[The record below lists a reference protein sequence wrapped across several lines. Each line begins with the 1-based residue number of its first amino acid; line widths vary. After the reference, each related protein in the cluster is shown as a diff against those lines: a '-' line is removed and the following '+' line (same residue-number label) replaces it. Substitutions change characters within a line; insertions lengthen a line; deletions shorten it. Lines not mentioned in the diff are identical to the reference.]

1 MSDFVGTGTIALFY
15 GHVASNIGDLAINRG
30 EVALLRRAFPDA
42 TIRVVLLNATRSA
55 YLTRSK
61 ESFGPAGS
69 VDFVHFRADDKL
81 APGYVLDAGQFLDD
95 CGARDAELVVLAAGE
110 HLFHYA
116 EHDNFKNLFWR
127 TLPAFAAQQRG
138 QRCVILPSTFGP
150 FESTEAKAL
159 IRGLLATQPR
169 VAVRDAR
176 SAAVLQQSMAM
187 ESPEI
192 ALDPAF
198 FLKSPESPRTT
209 GDPVAAGRLIGLV
222 MRSER
227 WGIRLSKTDRDRMA
241 LDTESQGHN
250 DSLAF
255 GFGVSLAKKVLSK
268 GANLRVFVQ
277 TAADKALSEAI
288 AKECAD
294 NFDESRIE
302 IVMPKSVEEYLE
314 AIAAVDGLVASRFH
328 ALVLALVAGRPCF
341 GVYFD
346 VHGHKIPGLFDLLE
360 QPALCVSLALTD
372 ADAAAEAAI
381 DALGAPQSALLTR
394 VETLRQQTLQWLNS
408 DWTAAPAVPD
418 GRQTLEELRP
428 LSPLA
433 IALMHDAAGK
443 IRVQSKTLG
452 ETEAEVKTLRRE
464 LVKLETSLNEERDR
478 LSETRRQLDERQ
490 VAFQEAQEKLR
501 ALEVAFKAE
510 TAQLKEQLR
519 AAQADI
525 ARKDRDFSVLST
537 SARRDRRDAIHA
549 AEEAT
554 KVRDALL
561 ERVNMLERSESF
573 RIGYAIV
580 RTVTAPT
587 RLLRRLRGPAAS
599 QPAVTKKDP
608 NALEIP
614 AQPAEPAPIVPVLA
628 AEELEQLYA
637 DGGTDAVI
645 AAVRSRANPEPQA
658 LATALIQTSRQ
669 MIQSGLAEA
678 EYPMVQ
684 KAVQLHRS
692 DQTLRAIYW
701 AAQKAGKITEAWN
714 HLNEIEGLYGLNPT
728 PSHARWLEKA
738 RKGPIMNL
746 ALFDEIVTAP
756 GLAFVPK
763 PDRIC
768 YVLHNSLPYSS
779 GGYATRAHGLV
790 LGLRTVG
797 IEATCV
803 TRPGFPFDV
812 KPELEGTILPSE
824 DLIDDISYGRV
835 WEPRRGGDLLHRYVR
850 GAADAFEARLRE
862 LRPALVMAASAYLSA
877 LPALVA
883 ARRLGLPFI
892 YEVRG
897 FWEIT
902 RLSRQPDYDKRP
914 FFHVQKVM
922 EAEIARRADHV
933 FTLTAPMRDELI
945 ERGVPAERISLLPN
959 SCDPERFTPRQRDA
973 ALAARLG
980 IPSNVPV
987 IGYIGTFVQYEGLED
1002 LAAACARLR
1011 SRGVVFRLM
1020 LVGNEDTSGSGRG
1033 RITGEIERIAAEEG
1047 LAEWLIMPGRVPH
1060 EEVEAY
1066 YSLID
1071 IAPFPRKPQ
1080 PVTEMVSPMK
1090 PLEALSMEKAVVV
1103 SSVRALT
1110 EMVSD
1115 GETGLVFEKGNIE
1128 SMADTL
1134 ERLIADPRLRDRLGR
1149 TARAWVARERTWVA
1163 TAKKARAEI
1172 VRIIDANSALEP
1184 VTSQK
1189 AAVTAA
1195 AELTASRADVAQPRD
1210 SREEIFNTVRE
1221 MYVARDRAR
1230 GKVRFSKDDWERTR
1244 LAFEMLEGARS
1255 IIDIGIGQAQLVNLL
1270 ARCPDVTKVYGFDF
1284 RNYTTRIDPPAAGR
1298 YEFRVWNITR
1308 PLDDPPEPVDVVVAM
1323 EVLEHID
1330 VPAVPAV
1337 IERLR
1342 GLSSQ
1347 GAILVSVPWRE
1358 KEPLYHQGQ
1367 RHGHK
1372 QSFDDAKIEELFGP
1386 GCLYSNYRQKWYVI
1400 FTHESLSR
1408 SENLDLSAF
1417 CERVQRMMHR
1427 VDIEPAPLQAS
1438 PAMG

>member
-1 MSDFVGTGTIALFY
+1 MSDFVGTGTIVLFY

-30 EVALLRRAFPDA
+30 EIALLRRAFPDA
-42 TIRVVLLNATRSA
+42 TIRIVLLNATRSA

-95 CGARDAELVVLAAGE
+95 CGATDAELLVLAAGE

-127 TLPAFAAQQRG
+127 TLPAFAAQQRA

-150 FESTEAKAL
+150 FESTEAKDL
-159 IRGLLATQPR
+159 IRALFATQPR

-176 SAAVLQQSMAM
+176 SAAVLEQSLALK
-187 ESPEI
+187 SPEI

-198 FLKSPESPRTT
+198 FLKAPESLRNPEDTT
-209 GDPVAAGRLIGLV
+209 ERLIGLV

-227 WGIRLSKTDRDRMA
+227 WGIRLNKTERDRMA
-241 LDTESQGHN
+241 LDTESEGHN

-255 GFGVSLAKKVLSK
+255 NFGVSLANKVLST

-277 TAADKALSEAI
+277 TTADKALSEAI
-288 AKECAD
+288 AAECAD
-294 NFDESRIE
+294 RFDEARIE
-302 IVMPKSVEEYLE
+302 IVMPKTIEEYLE
-314 AIAAVDGLVASRFH
+314 AIAAVDGVVASRFH

-341 GVYFD
+341 GVHFD

-360 QPALCVSLALTD
+360 QPALCASLTLTD

-381 DALGAPQSALLTR
+381 NGLAAPQSALLPR
-394 VETLRQQTLQWLNS
+394 LEALRQQTLKWLNA
-408 DWTAAPAVPD
+408 DWTALPAIQD
-418 GRQTLEELRP
+418 RRQTLEELRP
-428 LSPLA
+428 LSPIA
-433 IALMHDAAGK
+433 IALMHDAAAK
-443 IRVQSKTLG
+443 IRVQSKSLG
-452 ETEAEVKTLRRE
+452 DAEAEVKTLRRE
-464 LVKLETSLNEERDR
+464 LGKIGVNLSEERDK
-478 LSETRRQLDERQ
+478 LSEAKRQLAERQ
-490 VAFQEAQEKLR
+490 VAIQEAREKLR
-501 ALEVAFKAE
+501 TLDMTFKAE
-510 TAQLKEQLR
+510 RANLNEQLR
-519 AAQADI
+519 AAQAII
-525 ARKDRDFSVLST
+525 AQRDRDFSVLRT
-537 SARRDRRDAIHA
+537 TARRDRRDAIHA
-549 AEEAT
+549 AEEAA
-554 KVRDALL
+554 KVREALL

-580 RTVTAPT
+580 RVVTAPIRLL
-587 RLLRRLRGPAAS
+587 RLLRRPPS
-599 QPAVTKKDP
+599 NQPSMTKKDS
-608 NALEIP
+608 NALEVP
-614 AQPAEPAPIVPVLA
+614 AQPAEPVPISPVLA
-628 AEELEQLYA
+628 AEEAEQLYVT
-637 DGGTDAVI
+637 GGTDAVI
-645 AAVRSRANPEPQA
+645 AAVCSRTNLDPKA

-669 MIQSGLAEA
+669 MIQSELAEA
-678 EYPMVQ
+678 EYPLVQ
-684 KAVQLHRS
+684 KAVQLDRS
-692 DQTLRAIYW
+692 DQTLRAMYW

-714 HLNEIEGLYGLNPT
+714 YLNEIEELYGLNPN

-779 GGYATRAHGLV
+779 GGYATRAHGLA

-797 IEATCV
+797 FEATCV

-812 KPELEGTILPSE
+812 KPELEGTNLPSE
-824 DLIDDISYGRV
+824 DRIDDIAYGRL

-850 GAADAFEARLRE
+850 GAADAFEARFRE
-862 LRPALVMAASAYLSA
+862 LRPALVVAASAYLSA

-902 RLSRQPDYDKRP
+902 RLSRQPGYDKRP

-922 EAEIARRADHV
+922 EAEIAKRADHV

-980 IPSNVPV
+980 IPSDVPV

-1011 SRGVVFRLM
+1011 SRGVTFRLM

-1033 RITGEIERIAAEEG
+1033 RITEEIERIAAEEG

-1110 EMVSD
+1110 EMVFD

-1134 ERLIADPRLRDRLGR
+1134 ARLIADPKLRDRLGR

-1163 TAKKARAEI
+1163 TATKAKAEI
-1172 VRIIDANSALEP
+1172 VRIIGANNALEP
-1184 VTSQK
+1184 VTNQK
-1189 AAVTAA
+1189 IAA
-1195 AELTASRADVAQPRD
+1195 APEVPAPDVAQQRNN
-1210 SREEIFNTVRE
+1210 REEIFDAVRD
-1221 MYVARDRAR
+1221 MYRARDRAR

-1244 LAFEMLEGARS
+1244 LAFEIIEGARS
-1255 IIDIGIGQAQLVNLL
+1255 IVDIGIGQAQLVNLL
-1270 ARCPDVTKVYGFDF
+1270 ARCPDVEKVYGFDF
-1284 RNYTTRIDPPAAGR
+1284 RNYTTRIDPPSAGR

-1308 PLDDPPEPVDVVVAM
+1308 PLDNPPEPVDVVVAM

-1330 VPAVPAV
+1330 VPVVPTV

-1347 GAILVSVPWRE
+1347 GAILVSVPYQE

-1386 GCLYSNYRQKWYVI
+1386 GCLYSNYKQKWYVI
-1400 FTHESLSR
+1400 FTHESLLR
-1408 SENLDLSAF
+1408 SERLDLSAF

-1427 VDIEPAPLQAS
+1427 VEIEPAPLQAS